1 MMPIFEFTDGQGY
14 VTDIYLPTGQIVD
27 EIEEDGRK
35 LSRVRVPSR
44 ISTPRIVQSEYQADR
59 VLKGYRALEDAGKL
73 RKSEFTPAQVK
84 AAWEMPDN
92 EG

>member
-1 MMPIFEFTDGQGY
+1 MPIFEFTDGAGF
-14 VTDIYLPTGQIVD
+14 VTDIYLPLGKIVD

-35 LSRVRVPSR
+35 LKRVRVPSR
-44 ISTPRIVQSEYQADR
+44 ISTPRIVQSEHQASQ

-73 RKSEFTPAQVK
+73 PKSEFTPDQVK